1 MSVQFRSRIKSVV
14 DYSKVLNGIG
24 ICCDKDGNKTIKT
37 FHDCFNDN
45 GNYFPG
51 DVPEELTCPPA
62 DTEKGC
68 CCACSFVDN
77 LSALVYPWDFSRN
90 APASGSQYYES
101 GVVCGVSRC
110 ECDRLNGK
118 FTSSSAESVELDST
132 NFDTFCLKS
141 APEFGASY
149 LIDARYPRAC
159 CNLQRDPITGWPNN
173 LVCDNICLKSDCSSL
188 GTIDNPAVYNDKSVC
203 NTNFYIDSGNP
214 GGQQTCQTPLK
225 IAQIINKTSTYNTND
240 TYGSCYEIQLNKSNT
255 LEYDCQI
262 KVKNNCDGYWVEK
275 TESYCDDRYTP
286 SDPIKINNSYDAQ
299 KMTSVEFNDLNL
311 KIGEEYQGGKY
322 IGIYEPGSPINGQG
336 SELFGNLNFTSPSI
350 FYPTDVGVGGPH
362 KKWAIIVDQ
371 KTYNVSFL
379 NENDNDIYYNTSLW
393 DGYYN
398 VYGDMKTFNGIS
410 TILTNTIKYKNRGG
424 FIDYYIPS
432 IYEMYFYW
440 KYLITY
446 NVKSQNQIQSG
457 YYLSSSLFNTNTI
470 NKNTNKTQI
479 NNKGMVYCGM
489 LLPPT
494 YSYRTILAEKTKK
507 VNINL
512 FRKIVIE
519 D

>member
-37 FHDCFNDN
+37 FHDCFNDG

-77 LSALVYPWDFSRN
+77 LSNLIYPWNFATSN
-90 APASGSQYYES
+90 TANGTQYYDS

-118 FTSSSAESVELDST
+118 FTSSSQST
-132 NFDTFCLKS
+132 IQLNPENFNTYCLKP
-141 APEFGASY
+141 APEFGTSY
-149 LIDARYPRAC
+149 MIDARYPRAC

-188 GTIDNPAVYNDKSVC
+188 GTIDNPAVYHEKTVC
-203 NTNFYIDSGNP
+203 GTNFYIDNKVP
-214 GGQQTCQTPLK
+214 GGQQTCDTALK
-225 IAQIINKTSTYNTND
+225 IAQIINKDKLYNESD
-240 TYGSCYEIQLNKSNT
+240 LYGSCYEIQLNDVNN
-255 LEYDCQI
+255 LQYDCQI
-262 KVKNNCDGYWVEK
+262 KTKINCDGYWVEK
-275 TESYCDDRYTP
+275 TVNYCNDKYTP
-286 SDPIKINNSYDAQ
+286 SDPIKVNNVYDVQ
-299 KMTSVEFNDLNL
+299 KMTTSEFNSLNL
-311 KIGEEYQGGKY
+311 KIGNEYQGGKY
-322 IGIYEPGSPINGQG
+322 IGIYEPGSPINPMG
-336 SELFGNLNFTSPSI
+336 SELFGNLNFDSPSI
-350 FYPTDVGVGGPH
+350 IIPTDVGVGGPH
-362 KKWAIIVDQ
+362 KKWAIIVNEI
-371 KTYNVSFL
+371 TYSVSFL
-379 NENDNDIYYNTSLW
+379 NDNEPDVDYNTSLW

-398 VYGDMKTFNGIS
+398 TYGDNKTFNGIS
-410 TILTNTIKYKNRGG
+410 TIVTNTIKYKNRGG

-432 IYEMYFYW
+432 IYELYFYW
-440 KYLITY
+440 KYIVTY
-446 NVKSQNQIQSG
+446 TTKTKPLNTG
-457 YYLSSSLFNTNTI
+457 YYLTSTLFNTNTI

-479 NNKGMVYCGM
+479 NNRGMVYCGM
-489 LLPPT
+489 ILPPT
-494 YSYRTILAEKTKK
+494 YAYRTILAEKTKK
-507 VNINL
+507 ANMHL